1 VLEFNTSRYG
11 NPRAFL
17 AQLTAIY
24 GRLRHIDYYG
34 NAVDVTEG
42 QVESDRSGEDW
53 LLYFGGTD

>member
-1 VLEFNTSRYG
+1 
-11 NPRAFL
+11 
-17 AQLTAIY
+17 
-24 GRLRHIDYYG
+24 LRHIDYYG